1 MSVRRDPLYGTAWL
15 SQWKQQI
22 EACRTDPAAETAI
35 LYEQLCVFIQEAT
48 DSSGLLFNTLFTR
61 IAYLGSVLTLP
72 ASLLYTL
79 HQIRRSLPGTP
90 PAQRAEW
97 LPALRLAGA
106 ELIAAVH
113 GSDIGEDLRMLLP
126 GREVYLRS
134 TYRPAG
140 RLSHSRVFIL
150 SVDRERH
157 LLTGTEESTGVEVSI
172 RFDVSGHND
181 QFQETI
187 ALLGVYVALPVMMG
201 LEDITIT
208 DEGEWIPAAFVLQP
222 DFLTDVTAVSESMG
236 NGHFEGI
243 SYILKKFLP
252 LRNSVPI
259 LLGNIAN
266 YLLDELIA
274 RPGNSW
280 PDLRKGIFRLAPL
293 TLAAMEDE
301 EVRKLLRDAGG
312 HFQVLQQLA
321 LHGFSAENIDTDRAF
336 LEPTFYSERYGLQG
350 RLDLLYR
357 DEDRAVVVELKS
369 GRPFRANTYGL
380 SQSHYI
386 QTLLYDLLLRSA
398 FGPGLKTTLYILYSR
413 EADRPLRF
421 APVARAQQYE
431 ALEARNMLIG
441 LEHRLSALYDDTPPE
456 QNLLYRISPAE
467 MYGLSGF
474 VLRDI
479 TSFEK
484 AFSGLSDMERR
495 YVTAF
500 AGMIAREH
508 HQAKTGRNGLERTEG
523 QSTLWLQI
531 AADKEAAFELMA
543 GLTISQNLSNTE
555 DPLLFLKRSTATNP
569 LANFRAGDIVVLY
582 PTPAA
587 GQRPTA
593 DQMIKATLVALDSE
607 RVILRLRAR
616 QSHPEW
622 FDTHPRWNIEH
633 DMLDSSFLGQSRALY
648 DFMTAGSGVRRRILT
663 LDPPAKAALTEHS
676 FPEDLTAEQQV
687 ICNKILAAPDLFL
700 LWGPPGTGKTSK
712 ILHHVVRWL
721 LAHTSE
727 KLLLVAFTNRAV
739 DEMCAAIEEIGGNVR
754 NQYLRIGSRYGTDP
768 LYQERL
774 LDVQAGRQESRKDIR
789 ELLDKQRLFIGTV
802 ASVSGRPDL
811 FELLRFDRLLVDEA
825 SQIQEPPMAALIT
838 RCPRALLIGDH
849 LQLPAVVTQGPEHTR
864 VRTNALREIG
874 LTDLRVSLFERLYR
888 RFQAAGWDW
897 AYAQLSQQGRMHRDI
912 MAFVNDRFYGGML
925 RILPAESG
933 ITRQSDPLPPLIR
946 QPGDPLLEA
955 TLQTRIAFL
964 PVEVKS
970 ISPGAK
976 NNPAEAD
983 RIVQLIRCF
992 RDWYG
997 PEANIGV
1004 ITPFR
1009 AQIAMILHHMDTA
1022 GVDRTGITVDTVE
1035 RYQGGARD
1043 IILLSLCIHAAYQL
1057 PGMVSLTAEGI
1068 DRKLNVAL
1076 TRARQHVVVIG
1087 NPKILGGDRN
1097 YSDFIQRYD
1106 ISHSA
1111 PGN

>member
-1 MSVRRDPLYGTAWL
+1 MGVRRDPLYGTAWL
-15 SQWKQQI
+15 SQWRQQI
-22 EACRTDPAAETAI
+22 ETYQADPAAEATI

-61 IAYLGSVLTLP
+61 IAYLGSVLPLP

-79 HQIRRSLPGTP
+79 HQIRRSLPNTP
-90 PAQRAEW
+90 AAQRGEW
-97 LPALRLAGA
+97 LPALRLSGA
-106 ELIAAVH
+106 ELIATVH
-113 GSDIGEDLRMLLP
+113 ESEIEERLRALLP

-140 RLSHSRVFIL
+140 RLSHSRVFVLAI
-150 SVDRERH
+150 DREDH
-157 LLTGTEESTGVEVSI
+157 LLRGTEEATGTEVSI

-187 ALLGVYVALPVMMG
+187 ALLGAYVSLPVMMG
-201 LEDITIT
+201 LEEITIT
-208 DEGEWIPAAFVLQP
+208 DDGEWIPAAFVLQP
-222 DFLTDVTAVSESMG
+222 DFLTDVTAVSESLG
-236 NGHFEGI
+236 NGQFEGI
-243 SYILKKFLP
+243 SYVLKKFLP
-252 LRNSVPI
+252 LRQSTPI

-274 RPGNSW
+274 RPDNSW
-280 PDLRKGIFRLAPL
+280 AELKKGVFRLAPL
-293 TLAAMEDE
+293 AFAAMEDE
-301 EVRKLLRDAGG
+301 EVRRLLRDASG

-321 LHGFSAENIDTDRAF
+321 LHGFSAEGIYTERAF

-350 RLDLLYR
+350 RLDLLYQ
-357 DEDRAVVVELKS
+357 ENGRAVIVELKS
-369 GRPFRANTYGL
+369 GQPFRANTYGL

-398 FGPGLKTTLYILYSR
+398 FGPGLKTALYILYSR
-413 EADRPLRF
+413 ESQRPLRF

-456 QNLLYRISPAE
+456 QNLLYRISSTE
-467 MYGLSGF
+467 MHGLGGF
-474 VLRDI
+474 VLRDVAI
-479 TSFEK
+479 FEK
-484 AFSGLSDMERR
+484 AFSSLSDLERR

-523 QSTLWLQI
+523 QSTLWLQV

-543 GLTISQNLSNTE
+543 GLIMSQNLSDTE
-555 DPLLFLKRSTATNP
+555 DPLLFLRRSSATNP

-582 PTPAA
+582 PMPATN
-587 GQRPTA
+587 QRPTA
-593 DQMIKATLVALDSE
+593 DQMIKATLVGLDSE
-607 RVILRLRAR
+607 QVILRLRAR

-648 DFMTAGSGVRRRILT
+648 DFMKTGSNIRRKILT
-663 LDPPAKAALTEHS
+663 LDPPGDSVLAEHA
-676 FPEDLTAEQQV
+676 FPADLTAEQQM

-721 LAHTSE
+721 LTHTSE

-739 DEMCAAIEEIGGNVR
+739 DEMCAAIEEIGGDVR
-754 NQYLRIGSRYGTDP
+754 ERYLRVGSRYGTDP
-768 LYQERL
+768 LYQDRL
-774 LDVQAGRQESRKDIR
+774 LDVQASRQASRKDIKD
-789 ELLDKQRLFIGTV
+789 LLEKQRLFIGTV

-825 SQIQEPPMAALIT
+825 SQIQEPSMASLIT

-864 VRTNALREIG
+864 VRTAALREIG
-874 LTDLRVSLFERLYR
+874 LNDLRVSLFERLYR
-888 RFQAAGWDW
+888 RFQAEGWTW
-897 AYAQLSQQGRMHRDI
+897 AYSKLSQQGRMHSDI
-912 MAFVNDRFYGGML
+912 MDFVNDRFYGGML
-925 RILPAESG
+925 RILPAQSG
-933 ITRQSDPLPPLIR
+933 ITRQSDPLPPLTNL
-946 QPGDPLLEA
+946 PEDPILAA

-964 PVEVKS
+964 PVEAEG
-970 ISPGAK
+970 ITPGAK
-976 NNPAEAD
+976 NNPAEAA
-983 RIVQLIRCF
+983 RVVQLIRCF
-992 RDWYG
+992 RDQYG
-997 PEANIGV
+997 PAANIGV

-1009 AQIAMILHHMDTA
+1009 AQIAMILHHMDAA
-1022 GVDRTGITVDTVE
+1022 GIDRTGITVDTVE

-1043 IILLSLCIHAAYQL
+1043 IILLSLCIRSAYQL
-1057 PGMVSLTAEGI
+1057 PGMVSLTTEGI

-1076 TRARQHVVVIG
+1076 TRARQHVVVLG
-1087 NPKILGGDRN
+1087 NPKILAADRN
-1097 YSDFIQRYD
+1097 YRAFIERYD
-1106 ISHSA
+1106 VSSR
-1111 PGN
+1111 PDDE